1 MSNLLYCKPEKGHG
15 TQLYLDDVDR
25 SVYVDGQRHPLTE
38 QEFCLLNELMQHP
51 GEAVSRAELLK
62 TAWGYITPGETRTV
76 DVHVQRL
83 RKKLGTAAIETVY
96 RFGYKLQAVPA

>member
-38 QEFCLLNELMQHP
+38 QEFCGILTTIRDGADRAKFGDGVLNQC
-51 GEAVSRAELLK
+51 SRRNCPFRR
-62 TAWGYITPGETRTV
+62 WC
-76 DVHVQRL
+76 
-83 RKKLGTAAIETVY
+83 
-96 RFGYKLQAVPA
+96 